1 MRLDASKI
9 PIKVRKKEMLLHAFT
24 TIMSFCSSQNGWY
37 LDAPPPGKDHQRD
50 YETLFIRRFQPKPSF
65 EQRPKYDIPLYWL
78 IHRDPYVFIVPI

>member
-9 PIKVRKKEMLLHAFT
+9 PIKVRKKEMLLQPSWAFVHPKT
-24 TIMSFCSSQNGWY
+24 DGTWM
-37 LDAPPPGKDHQRD
+37 PPPGKDHQRD

-65 EQRPKYDIPLYWL
+65 EQRPNYDIPLYWL